1 MLREGPIQSINDST
15 GVTEKTISKAITKC
29 CLSLHYKGYESYLY
43 VNKTEIYKFKF
54 WFGSVSKGFTKDEQ
68 SETSLN
74 VTVYDFLVEYNF
86 I

>member
-1 MLREGPIQSINDST
+1 MLGEGPIQSINDST
-15 GVTEKTISKAITKC
+15 GMAEKTISKPITKC

-43 VNKTEIYKFKF
+43 VNKTEIYKFNF
-54 WFGSVSKGFTKDEQ
+54 WFGSVSKSFTKDEQ

-74 VTVYDFLVEYNF
+74 VTVYDFLVKYNF